1 MLEEGNG
8 FTSLFREKLNT
19 DTMRGFFDNSNGPA
33 EVLGKWGFLYT
44 KERNAN
50 EMLNIVQ
57 VLQAELGCIWRS
69 WMKPWNSG
77 VRRGIF
83 NNSTLLLSQ
92 TAMSS
97 AYSLEIELHLFI
109 PWSFHLFFFFLVGL
123 LFESPYF
130 GVLAKTLM
138 LTQRDASGARLSN
151 EIQIM

>member
-109 PWSFHLFFFFLVGL
+109 PWSFHLFFFF
-123 LFESPYF
+123 FFF
-130 GVLAKTLM
+130 GWFAIWISILWSTC
-138 LTQRDASGARLSN
+138 QNIDANSEGCLRCQA
-151 EIQIM
+151 I

>member
-109 PWSFHLFFFFLVGL
+109 PWSFHLFFFFGWFSVFIF
-123 LFESPYF
+123 LFWS
-130 GVLAKTLM
+130 TC
-138 LTQRDASGARLSN
+138 QNIDANSEGCLRCQA
-151 EIQIM
+151 I

>member
-33 EVLGKWGFLYT
+33 EVLSKWGFLYT

-109 PWSFHLFFFFLVGL
+109 PWSFHLFFFF
-123 LFESPYF
+123 F
-130 GVLAKTLM
+130 GWFAIWISILWSTC
-138 LTQRDASGARLSN
+138 QNIDANSEGCLRCQA
-151 EIQIM
+151 I

>member
-57 VLQAELGCIWRS
+57 VLQAESGCIWRS

-109 PWSFHLFFFFLVGL
+109 PWSFHLFFFFWLVCYL
-123 LFESPYF
+123 NLHTLEYLPKHWCQLR
-130 GVLAKTLM
+130 GVPQVPGY
-138 LTQRDASGARLSN
+138 LTKSR
-151 EIQIM
+151 